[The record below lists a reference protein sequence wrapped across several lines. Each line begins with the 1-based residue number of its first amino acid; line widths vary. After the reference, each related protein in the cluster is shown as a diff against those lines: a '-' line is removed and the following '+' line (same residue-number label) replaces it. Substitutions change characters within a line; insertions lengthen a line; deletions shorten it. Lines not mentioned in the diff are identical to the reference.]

1 MEHHCEEPQGGGTLV
16 RRGGRQDL
24 PASGDAVQSGSTQRL
39 GIGTHRFLTLGLA
52 VNISLA
58 IDAARYAVQFNT
70 RAQFDPPLQEM
81 LARNRLQLGV
91 FSLQVIP

>member
-1 MEHHCEEPQGGGTLV
+1 MELHWCDGEV
-16 RRGGRQDL
+16 GR
-24 PASGDAVQSGSTQRL
+24 TCQRQEMQL
-39 GIGTHRFLTLGLA
+39 NGIGIHRFLTLGLA